1 MKAVLDLPA
10 AHIRALED
18 ILRRIPAYEVLWVLT
33 GSAGLRLLGVDI
45 PVNDLDLQ
53 GDAESVYI
61 IEKRLA
67 EFVHTPV
74 HTWESERTRSLDG
87 KAEMEGVE
95 VELIGDIAKRGA
107 DGEWEPATDLSRRI
121 FIEWRGMKVP
131 VLPLEIEAEAY
142 AAMGRL
148 EKAGIIRA
156 AIKPMEV
163 GKRD

>member
-10 AHIRALED
+10 GHVQALEV
-18 ILRRIPAYEVLWVLT
+18 ILGRISAEEVLWVLT
-33 GSAGLRLLGVDI
+33 GSAGLRLQGVDLL
-45 PVNDLDLQ
+45 VNDLDLQ

-61 IEKRLA
+61 IEQRLT

-121 FIEWRGMKVP
+121 FIEWHGMNVP

-142 AAMGRL
+142 AAMGRV

-156 AIKPMEV
+156 ALKPLED
-163 GKRD
+163 GQRE

>member
-10 AHIRALED
+10 THVRVLEV
-18 ILRRIPAYEVLWVLT
+18 ILGRIPAEEVLWVLT
-33 GSAGLRLLGVDI
+33 GSAGLRLQGVDI

-61 IEKRLA
+61 IEQRLA

-87 KAEMEGVE
+87 RAEMEGVE

-107 DGEWEPATDLSRRI
+107 DGEWDPPMDLSRRI
-121 FIEWRGMKVP
+121 FIEWHGMNVP

-142 AAMGRL
+142 AAMGRV

-156 AIKPMEV
+156 AIKPDED
-163 GKRD
+163 GQRE

>member
-10 AHIRALED
+10 AHVRALEV
-18 ILRRIPAYEVLWVLT
+18 ILRRIPAQEVLWVLT
-33 GSAGLRLLGVDI
+33 GSAGLRLQGVDI
-45 PVNDLDLQ
+45 LVNDLDLQ

-61 IEKRLA
+61 IEQRLA

-74 HTWESERTRSLDG
+74 HTWESERTHSLDG
-87 KAEMEGVE
+87 RAEMEGVE

-107 DGEWEPATDLSRRI
+107 DGEWESATDLSRRI
-121 FIEWRGMKVP
+121 FIDWRGMNVP

-142 AAMGRL
+142 AAMGRM

-156 AIKPMEV
+156 AIKPDED
-163 GKRD
+163 GQRE

>member
-1 MKAVLDLPA
+1 MKVVLDLPA
-10 AHIRALED
+10 AHVRALEV
-18 ILRRIPAYEVLWVLT
+18 ILRRIPAGEVLWVLT
-33 GSAGLRLLGVDI
+33 GSAGLRLQGVDI

-61 IEKRLA
+61 IEQRLA

-87 KAEMEGVE
+87 RAELEGVE

-107 DGEWEPATDLSRRI
+107 DGEWEPPTDLSRRI
-121 FIEWRGMKVP
+121 FIEWRGMNVP

-142 AAMGRL
+142 AAMGRVG
-148 EKAGIIRA
+148 KAGIIRA
-156 AIKPMEV
+156 AIKSPGEDQRV
-163 GKRD
+163 